1 LSPTVNIYLVKPD
14 PIPDPIPKQNGAKSV
29 EHIIKALMPYGQ
41 DKVDRFQKW
50 VEMFN

>member
-1 LSPTVNIYLVKPD
+1 MSLPEQKLSPTVNIYLVKPD
-14 PIPDPIPKQNGAKSV
+14 PVP
-29 EHIIKALMPYGQ
+29 IIKALMPYGQ